1 MKNLFNQ
8 IIELNK
14 KKKKISSQL
23 KYKENVLKTL
33 QEKKKHLKIK
43 IATL

>member
-14 KKKKISSQL
+14 KKKKKFSSQL

-33 QEKKKHLKIK
+33 QEKKNI
-43 IATL
+43 